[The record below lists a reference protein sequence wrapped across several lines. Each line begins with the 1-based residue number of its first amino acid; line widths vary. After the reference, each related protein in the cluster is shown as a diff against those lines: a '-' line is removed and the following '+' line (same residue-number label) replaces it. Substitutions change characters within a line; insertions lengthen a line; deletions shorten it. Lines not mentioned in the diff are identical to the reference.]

1 VRRGATERRCL
12 LALREVRHPD
22 EELRDLS
29 ALSAEELTRTLA
41 DYFQAV
47 GGLTG
52 DSEREIAREL
62 VRRARRPEALERGY
76 QLLLRG

>member
-1 VRRGATERRCL
+1 VAIRQL
-12 LALREVRHPD
+12 RHPD

-41 DYFQAV
+41 GYFQAA

-62 VRRARRPEALERGY
+62 LRRARSLEALERG
-76 QLLLRG
+76 QGGKQGPHRVA